1 MSLRLALLGAG
12 GIAGMVADALIAGK
26 IPGFECIA
34 VAGSAA
40 GSESAGKLADQL
52 DAALVAP
59 EEIKDLNVDWVLE
72 AAGGDAVR
80 QHIPGIWA
88 AGLNTVIMS
97 MGAFA
102 DADLWAKRKSSGARV
117 VLPSGGIAGLD
128 GVRSLA
134 ASGDLKSASITTT
147 KHPRGLRG
155 APYLVQNNIEL
166 KEDEAVEVFSGS
178 AREAVAGFP
187 ANVNVAIALSLA
199 GLGPDE
205 TRVTVRSD
213 PAATRNH
220 HAIQAIGELACIEVQ
235 ITSSPNPVNPRTSFM
250 AGAAA
255 IAALQEIAG

>member
-220 HAIQAIGELACIEVQ
+220 HAIQAIGELASIEVQ